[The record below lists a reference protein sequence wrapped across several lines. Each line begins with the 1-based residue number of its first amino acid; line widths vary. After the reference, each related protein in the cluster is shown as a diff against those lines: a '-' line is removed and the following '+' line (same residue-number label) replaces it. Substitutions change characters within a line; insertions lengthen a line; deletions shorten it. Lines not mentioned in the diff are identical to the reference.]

1 MTSAVIIELSKSNA
15 ENGGYWSEFPFEPL
29 LTAKAMYTVLI
40 WAGMSTKG
48 DQFSK
53 YPPADLDWGVGLS
66 LQGPLKKI
74 KLN

>member
-40 WAGMSTKG
+40 
-48 DQFSK
+48 
-53 YPPADLDWGVGLS
+53 
-66 LQGPLKKI
+66 
-74 KLN
+74 